1 MLIAVVT
8 NKTRRCC
15 RVHTWSRL
23 PPLVRIIWCLE
34 FVQKN
39 KNNQSEDMGKAMDVP

>member
-8 NKTRRCC
+8 NKTRRR

-39 KNNQSEDMGKAMDVP
+39 KNNQSEDMGKVMDVP